1 MAHAGTAT
9 RSAPPGTARTRSVP
23 ARQSLVDGAEEALRN
38 WLTPGRYRPGDRLP
52 PEHDLAAML
61 GVSRGTLRAALGR
74 LEETDEIV
82 RRQGSGTF
90 VGRLKV
96 PAAFGER
103 LEHLEPYSSF
113 AARRGMDL
121 AAIDVSVTRQPV
133 GAEVAAQLNVD
144 PAVPVLSAERTLVA
158 DGTPVAFMRD
168 VIHPDVRVGSD
179 EGFADGLRNGRMVL
193 DILIDFGVAVTYAR
207 TRVLPTLLTSTDPVG
222 RTLQIRGSAAGL
234 ELEELIFAGS
244 DRPVAFCRDMFAP
257 GGIDVM
263 VMRSVD
269 APVPPPVTLP
279 GR

>member
-1 MAHAGTAT
+1 MARTAT
-9 RSAPPGTARTRSVP
+9 ASRAALNETRHGSPPG
-23 ARQSLVDGAEEALRN
+23 RQSLVDSAEEALRN
-38 WLTPGRYRPGDRLP
+38 WLTPGRYRSGDRLP

-74 LEETDEIV
+74 MEQTEEIV
-82 RRQGSGTF
+82 RRQGSGTY
-90 VGRLKV
+90 VGRLKMPV
-96 PAAFGER
+96 AFGDR

-121 AAIDVSVTRQPV
+121 AAIDVSVSRQPV
-133 GAEVAAQLNVD
+133 GGEIAAQLGLQATD
-144 PAVPVLSAERTLVA
+144 LALSAERTLVA
-158 DGTPVAFMRD
+158 DGAPVAFMRD
-168 VIHPDVRVGSD
+168 IVHPDVRVGSD
-179 EGFADGLRNGRMVL
+179 DEFADALRNGRMVL
-193 DILIDFGVAVTYAR
+193 DVLIDLGVGVTYAR
-207 TRVLPTLLTSTDPVG
+207 TRVLPTLLTSADPVG

-269 APVPPPVTLP
+269 APAPPPVTA